1 MKRVE
6 EGVDYIVVTK
16 NLKVFISGQVE
27 IPASHSIIAEKLIN
41 PSPAEEKKMKEALAS
56 QAKKKVSVSGRII
69 QVRNELLVYPSTVF
83 VHLLFTPLF
92 YNNQHCMVLLQ
103 GC

>member
-16 NLKVFISGQVE
+16 NLKVFISGPVE

-41 PSPAEEKKMKEALAS
+41 TPPAEEKKMKEALAS
-56 QAKKKVSVSGRII
+56 QAKKVSVSGRII
-69 QVRNELLVYPSTVF
+69 QVRNFIDTFLISLPKHSVCPFTVYTII
-83 VHLLFTPLF
+83 L
-92 YNNQHCMVLLQ
+92 
-103 GC
+103 